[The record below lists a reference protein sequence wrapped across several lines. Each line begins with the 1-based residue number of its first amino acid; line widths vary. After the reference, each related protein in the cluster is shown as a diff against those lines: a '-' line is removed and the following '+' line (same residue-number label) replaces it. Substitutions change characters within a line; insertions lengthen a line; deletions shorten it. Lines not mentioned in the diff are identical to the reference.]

1 MYLLFLKFLK
11 QNKYFLSAFF
21 SLFVLLIVV
30 KQKKVTT
37 LERIN
42 LEITPNET
50 DIDYAFDKYFDQR
63 FLQVS
68 FFKLYFFD

>member
-1 MYLLFLKFLK
+1 MYLLLLKFLK
-11 QNKYFLSAFF
+11 QKKYFLSAFF
-21 SLFVLLIVV
+21 SLFVILIVV
-30 KQKKVTT
+30 KQKNVTT

-50 DIDYAFDKYFDQR
+50 DIDYDFDKYFDQR
-63 FLQVS
+63 FLQVG